1 MLYSAVILA
10 GFFIVAMGA
19 IGLHRDYKMR
29 LKEVGAREELFMT
42 KERLSLESA
51 RADKEKA
58 DRIQALTSEKEA
70 LEHLDICMQTV
81 ATIRSDAEKKVAE
94 ASDRAGAVSRQL
106 AVTEKM
112 YTTRS
117 KAAIASMQNREDILQ
132 KKLNVCA
139 SQLAEKEKE
148 KATGTRSADMDSFL
162 EPSPETH

>member
-29 LKEVGAREELFMT
+29 LQEVGAREELFLI
-42 KERLSLESA
+42 KEKLTLESA

-58 DRIQALTSEKEA
+58 DRVLALTAEKEA

-81 ATIRSDAEKKVAE
+81 STIRSDAEKRVAE

-139 SQLAEKEKE
+139 SQLAEKEKV
-148 KATGTRSADMDSFL
+148 TGTKSADMDSLL